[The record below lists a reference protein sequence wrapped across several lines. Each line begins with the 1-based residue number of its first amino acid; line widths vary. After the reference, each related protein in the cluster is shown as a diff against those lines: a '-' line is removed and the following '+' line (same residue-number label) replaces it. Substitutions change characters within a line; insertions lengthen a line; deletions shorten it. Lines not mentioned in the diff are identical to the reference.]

1 MSSKELGTLTELF
14 GKQNSLLESLEKE
27 LTELCIKNKT
37 NKDPNFQLVKQFT
50 AENEALKLEI
60 EQIKE
65 SLKGMGHVT
74 SCSNNNLTVDEKYE
88 LITRNLQEI
97 VGADRYFICMN
108 FCSIH
113 ILIIEIVCFL
123 G

>member
-1 MSSKELGTLTELF
+1 MSSNDLGALTELF

-50 AENEALKLEI
+50 AENEALKLQI
-60 EQIKE
+60 EQIKA
-65 SLKGMGHVT
+65 SLKELGHVP
-74 SCSNNNLTVDEKYE
+74 SSSNNLSVDEKYE

-97 VGADRYFICMN
+97 VGADRYFVTP
-108 FCSIH
+108 F
-113 ILIIEIVCFL
+113 
-123 G
+123 